1 MYFHLNTRHADKNSA
16 SGNNHFHPRTK
27 FSMWTTLLHKQE
39 CLLWIYNSV
48 SIHVLLYYTHVLHTL
63 HKQSVTL
70 HLAL

>member
-39 CLLWIYNSV
+39 CLLWIY
-48 SIHVLLYYTHVLHTL
+48 ICEYTRAAILYPCVTYTT
-63 HKQSVTL
+63 
-70 HLAL
+70 